1 MSDFVIQIWPFV
13 NLILLGVAIY
23 FIVKVY
29 KKVMEK

>member
-13 NLILLGVAIY
+13 ILILLGVATY
-23 FIVKVY
+23 FTVKVY